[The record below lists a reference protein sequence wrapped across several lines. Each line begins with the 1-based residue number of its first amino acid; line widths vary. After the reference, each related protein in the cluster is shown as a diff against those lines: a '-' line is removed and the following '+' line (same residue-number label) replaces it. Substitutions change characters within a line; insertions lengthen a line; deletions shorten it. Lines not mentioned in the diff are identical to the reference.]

1 MKGRRDSSLGVVC
14 KDGGQVHVAGE
25 HVGNITV
32 DGKPTTI
39 FDDVGP
45 RSDLESLAREMVAK
59 FGLAKARTI
68 ALLAREARIT
78 GDDKGSIDKLVALCR
93 EAGIEIDGDTLSD
106 APKRQQSFGFDTTH
120 GFLGEEFCL
129 WLWFRWERDG
139 GEFTLPG
146 GRTVGIAID
155 DLLVFAPRHDDETQQ
170 TLRRGLPTRTAEART
185 ALRQGNRI
193 SRARLIIAEGQLQW
207 TLTLDGERLAFS
219 GVKLPEDGE
228 DCESD
233 TDRTAERAA
242 NWLVLH
248 EIVAGL
254 FAQFL
259 RVRLAPAW
267 LEQEAPAMA
276 AWMRS

>member
-1 MKGRRDSSLGVVC
+1 MKGRRDDSLGVVC

-39 FDDVGP
+39 FDDGAP
-45 RSDLESLAREMVAK
+45 RSDLESLAHEMVAK

-68 ALLAREARIT
+68 ALLARENKTAGGT
-78 GDDKGSIDKLVALCR
+78 LDTLVSLCR
-93 EAGIEIDGDTLSD
+93 EAGIEIDGGELSGS
-106 APKRQQSFGFDTTH
+106 PQQQSFGFDTTH
-120 GFLGEEFCL
+120 GFLGEEFL
-129 WLWFRWERDG
+129 TWIWFRWEQEG

-146 GRTVGIAID
+146 ARIVGVAID

-170 TLRRGLPTRTAEART
+170 TLRHGLPTRTEEARA

-207 TLTLDGERLAFS
+207 TLTLDGERLAFN
-219 GVKLPEDGE
+219 GVKLPDDAE
-228 DCESD
+228 DCECDS
-233 TDRTAERAA
+233 DRTADRSA
-242 NWLVLH
+242 NWLALH

-254 FAQFL
+254 FALFL

-267 LEQEAPAMA
+267 LEREAPAMA